1 MPSLCSARPTEPIL
15 HIAYATE
22 ACPPEVDGATLAVAR
37 ALRPLRAAGHRVQWV
52 RPRQRGE
59 SALCCA
65 VEGRST
71 GAGATTA
78 TATTKAA
85 TTDTTDTTAATLL
98 RPA

>member
-15 HIAYATE
+15 HIAYVTE
-22 ACPPEVDGATLAVAR
+22 ACPPEVDGATMAVAR
-37 ALRPLRAAGHRVQWV
+37 AVRPLRATGHRVRWV

-59 SALCCA
+59 AALCCA

-71 GAGATTA
+71 GTRATTA
-78 TATTKAA
+78 TTEAA
-85 TTDTTDTTAATLL
+85 TTDTTAATLL